1 MNNDDVRDG
10 GLITNTSIKE
20 YFHDSVNEAIA
31 NQQIQASG
39 ETAYYLVNLL
49 TAFSRS
55 ERLFDKGENG
65 VDLKPL
71 ALIYADAVNE
81 PNIKERTRLLQKLGD
96 TALFIAGVFT
106 DSLNRKLVD
115 VDYYIAMGG
124 NAYSTVADIL
134 RGAYHND
141 SAKRLFGELTEKF
154 TEFVDVLNEVSE
166 KSNLSTNADILRLYE
181 IWIRTGSK
189 RAAGQLRRL
198 GIQPVSSPQPNFQ
211 H

>member
-1 MNNDDVRDG
+1 MSNYSNSHDR
-10 GLITNTSIKE
+10 LITNTSIKE
-20 YFHDSVNEAIA
+20 YFHDSVNQAIT
-31 NQQIQASG
+31 NQQIEVSA

-49 TAFSRS
+49 TVYSRS
-55 ERLFDKGENG
+55 EQLFEKTEHG

-71 ALIYADAVNE
+71 ALIYADALNE
-81 PNIKERTRLLQKLGD
+81 PNVLERARLLQRLGD

-124 NAYSTVADIL
+124 NAYSSVSETL
-134 RGAYHND
+134 RGPHRNV
-141 SAKRLFGELTEKF
+141 SVKSLFEELTAKF

-166 KSNLSTNADILRLYE
+166 KSNLSSNVDILRLYE

-189 RAAGQLRRL
+189 RAAGQLRRF
-198 GIQPVSSPQPNFQ
+198 GIQPVSSSQPDYQ

>member
-1 MNNDDVRDG
+1 MNNFDAQNGR
-10 GLITNTSIKE
+10 LITNTSIQE
-20 YFHDSVNEAIA
+20 YFHDSVSEAIA
-31 NQQIQASG
+31 NQKIKASA

-55 ERLFDKGENG
+55 DQLFDAGENG

-81 PNIKERTRLLQKLGD
+81 PNITERTRLLQRLGD

-124 NAYSTVADIL
+124 NAYSTVSEIL
-134 RGAYHND
+134 RGAYQND
-141 SAKRLFGELTEKF
+141 TAKMLFEELTEKF

-166 KSNLSTNADILRLYE
+166 KSNLSSNADILRLYE

-198 GIQPVSSPQPNFQ
+198 GIQPINASQPSFE

>member
-1 MNNDDVRDG
+1 MNHFETGNDK
-10 GLITNTSIKE
+10 LITNTSIKE
-20 YFHDSVNEAIA
+20 YFHDTVNEAIA
-31 NQQIQASG
+31 NQHIQASQ
-39 ETAYYLVNLL
+39 ETAFYLVNLL
-49 TAFSRS
+49 TMYSRS
-55 ERLFDKGENG
+55 EHLFERNENG

-71 ALIYADAVNE
+71 ALIYADALNQ
-81 PNIKERTRLLQKLGD
+81 PNVLERSRLLQKLGD
-96 TALFIAGVFT
+96 TALFIAGVFS

-124 NAYSTVADIL
+124 NAYSTVSEIL

-141 SAKRLFGELTEKF
+141 SAKMLFNELTEKF

-166 KSNLSTNADILRLYE
+166 RSNLCSNADVLRLYE

-189 RAAGQLRRL
+189 RAESQLRRL
-198 GIQPVSSPQPNFQ
+198 GIQPVDSSQPDYQ

>member
-1 MNNDDVRDG
+1 MTNTNTAYK
-10 GLITNTSIKE
+10 LITNTSIRE
-20 YFHDSVNEAIA
+20 YFRDSVSEAIA
-31 NQQIQASG
+31 NQRISASA

-49 TAFSRS
+49 TAYTRS
-55 ERLFDKGENG
+55 EYLFECGENG

-71 ALIYADAVNE
+71 ALIYADALNE
-81 PNIKERTRLLQKLGD
+81 PNSGERTRLMQKLGD
-96 TALFIAGVFT
+96 TALFIAGVFA

-124 NAYSTVADIL
+124 NAYSAVSDTL
-134 RGAYHND
+134 RGV
-141 SAKRLFGELTEKF
+141 SRQRTAKSLFDELTEKF

-166 KSNLSTNADILRLYE
+166 KSNLSTNVDILRLYE

-189 RAAGQLRRL
+189 RAASQLRRI
-198 GIQPVSSPQPNFQ
+198 GIQPVDSSQPDFR

>member
-1 MNNDDVRDG
+1 MNNFDAHHGR
-10 GLITNTSIKE
+10 LITNTSIKE
-20 YFHDSVNEAIA
+20 YFHNSVNEAIA
-31 NQQIQASG
+31 NQQVQASA

-55 ERLFDKGENG
+55 EQLFERGENG

-81 PNIKERTRLLQKLGD
+81 TNISERTRLLQKLGD

-124 NAYSTVADIL
+124 NAYSTVSEIL
-134 RGAYHND
+134 RGAYHRD
-141 SAKRLFGELTEKF
+141 SAKQLFVELTEKF
-154 TEFVDVLNEVSE
+154 TELVDVLNEVSE
-166 KSNLSTNADILRLYE
+166 KSNLSSNGDIMRLYE
-181 IWIRTGSK
+181 VWIRTGSK
-189 RAAGQLRRL
+189 RAAEQLRRL
-198 GIQPVSSPQPNFQ
+198 GIQPVSSSQPNFQ